1 MKTSFT
7 LANLTVLKR
16 GEQRRLLE
24 QLQGEYLALKALGL
38 SLDLTRG
45 KPASTQL
52 DLSDAMDGLLQE
64 GTTSIDG
71 TDSRNYGKLE
81 GLVEGRE
88 LGAELL
94 DAKPEEVI
102 AWNNAS
108 LTLMYYLVHFA
119 HHLGLCDFPAWQS
132 EAGVGEIKFLCP
144 VPGYDRHFTLTESL
158 GIEMINVPMLED
170 GPDMVL
176 VEGMVRD
183 DALIKGIWNVP
194 KHSNPTGVTYS
205 DEVVDRL
212 AALPRIAGQGF
223 LVLMDNAYA
232 VHELQFPGAVLKPPL
247 EAAKEQGTE
256 NQMAVFASTSK
267 ITYAGSGVSFFVA
280 GAKLRKAML
289 DRLVVLAV
297 GPDKV
302 NQLRHA
308 RFLKGRLET
317 HMRAQAALMVPKFE
331 LVERHLSEGLTGL
344 ANWSTP
350 TGGYFMSVNLMN
362 GTAKRCVQLAHEAG
376 VALTPAGAAFPYG
389 KDPDDSHIRLAPTL
403 PPLEDLEEAMDAFVL
418 CARLA
423 TLEAL
428 VA

>member
-7 LANLTVLKR
+7 IANLNAMQAS
-16 GEQRRLLE
+16 EQKRLLQ
-24 QLQGEYLALKALGL
+24 QLEGEYLALKAFPL

-45 KPASTQL
+45 KPSSLQL

-64 GTTSIDG
+64 GTKSMDG
-71 TDSRNYGKLE
+71 TDARNYGTLE
-81 GLVEGRE
+81 GLIEARE

-94 DAKPEEVI
+94 EAHPEEII

-119 HHLGLCDFPAWQS
+119 HHFGLCGSPAWQS
-132 EAGVGEIKFLCP
+132 EAGRSGIKFLCP
-144 VPGYDRHFTLTESL
+144 VPGYDRHFTLTESF
-158 GIEMINVPMLED
+158 GIEMINVPMLD
-170 GPDMVL
+170 TGPDMNL
-176 VEGMVRD
+176 VEDLVQLD
-183 DALIKGIWNVP
+183 PLIKGIWNVP

-212 AALPRIAGQGF
+212 ARLPRIAGAGF
-223 LVLMDNAYA
+223 LVLMDNAYG
-232 VHELQFPGAVLKPPL
+232 VHELQFPASKLKSPL
-247 EAAKEQGTE
+247 QAAKAEGTE
-256 NQMAVFASTSK
+256 DQMAVFASTSK
-267 ITYAGSGVSFFVA
+267 ITYAGSGVSFFA
-280 GAKLRKAML
+280 SGANLRKAML
-289 DRLVVLAV
+289 DRLGVLAV
-297 GPDKV
+297 GPDKI

-331 LVERHLSEGLTGL
+331 LVERHLSEGLDGL
-344 ANWSTP
+344 ATWSTP
-350 TGGYFMSVNLMN
+350 EGGYFVSVNLMK
-362 GTAKRCVQLAHEAG
+362 GTAKRCVQLAKEAG